1 LALTPLGMTM
11 RERVMSARRQ
21 GLDELLK
28 RWEPEKH
35 PDVVALLNRLVETLV
50 RDLPAPEAA
59 SA

>member
-1 LALTPLGMTM
+1 MTM

-50 RDLPAPEAA
+50 RDLPAPEAPPA
-59 SA
+59 